1 VEVIPIV
8 DVEGHMVGIYE
19 RRGVAISEDGEVAAH
34 LSRGAFDYIKG
45 QGSDQGYSQLT
56 FKDGSTTVIK
66 YQGTATIAPGEK
78 LPLIKGKGEY
88 IKGTSRFKGIKG
100 NVSYSGKCVT
110 PLTKET
116 KSDLVV
122 DSTVTYTLPSK

>member
-1 VEVIPIV
+1 MATVKGSKKTVTIWGLAGILVIGAWLLVSVTQAAAETVKKWRTTAYITKVEVIPIV

-66 YQGTATIAPGEK
+66 
-78 LPLIKGKGEY
+78 
-88 IKGTSRFKGIKG
+88 
-100 NVSYSGKCVT
+100 
-110 PLTKET
+110 
-116 KSDLVV
+116 
-122 DSTVTYTLPSK
+122 